1 MSLAQPTAADRKKA
15 DALYQEALE
24 AYQRWDLEEAL
35 KHLQAAV
42 KLAPNRAE
50 YHLSLAQALARA
62 GDFDRALRAL
72 ANYLRL
78 EPNSPVASR
87 VEQLFASGMD
97 PVEQHLTA
105 KMKAAQL
112 PLDLIG
118 AAIQMWMEFRIT
130 LGAEPLSI
138 PKPEAWAAA
147 LDYTVRKVNLRDV
160 PLAKLAAYYD
170 VSADTVGKHHQTLVK
185 MLDIMPC
192 DYRYFTGEQNPL
204 DKLVE
209 AAELLEQLE
218 ARFREA

>member
-1 MSLAQPTAADRKKA
+1 MSLAQPSAADRKKA
-15 DALYQEALE
+15 DALYQEALA

-42 KLAPNRAE
+42 KLAPNRAD

-78 EPNSPVASR
+78 EPNSPVAGR

-105 KMKAAQL
+105 KMKEAQL

-147 LDYTVRKVNLRDV
+147 LDFTVRKVNLRDV
-160 PLAKLAAYYD
+160 PLAKLAANYD
-170 VSADTVGKHHQTLVK
+170 ISPDTVSKHHQTLIR

-192 DYRYFTGEQNPL
+192 DYRYFTGEENPL

-209 AAELLEQLE
+209 AAELLDQLE
-218 ARFREA
+218 ARFHEI